1 MTTVDVEKLCA
12 ALSLDDPKELAA
24 VLDDGLQWPSPL
36 LVKGRDQVRYGAWL
50 RATSPPRSSGLHQ
63 TRETAD
69 SHVRNNVEVRRDRVH
84 GENPHPEAILHWK
97 SPRPEAALHAN
108 EVEISGVDNSSMHV
122 PSHHNVVGGN
132 KGEAVSH
139 SSARQGCEEFSG
151 ADGVTKEVIG
161 DVGVNLGQCVNFPIV
176 GKGNVGSYSL
186 VGAVMEDHFVSKS
199 SKVGIHMAGLME
211 KTEDGTIIT
220 RPRSCWK
227 RRVREK
233 MIMGGFGG
241 HGAVW

>member
-24 VLDDGLQWPSPL
+24 VLDDGLQWVGRYFQCPITVYDGRDRTLPWETD
-36 LVKGRDQVRYGAWL
+36 RDQVRYGAWL

-139 SSARQGCEEFSG
+139 SR
-151 ADGVTKEVIG
+151 
-161 DVGVNLGQCVNFPIV
+161 
-176 GKGNVGSYSL
+176 SL
-186 VGAVMEDHFVSKS
+186 VAEH
-199 SKVGIHMAGLME
+199 
-211 KTEDGTIIT
+211 
-220 RPRSCWK
+220 
-227 RRVREK
+227 
-233 MIMGGFGG
+233 
-241 HGAVW
+241 